1 MKIPRLNVEHSKIGE
16 RGLLIKRYLAI
27 IFVTTLRTSP
37 RKEKLKVRIWIAI
50 AMNLNAVEIWIVI
63 MKSSCTSMA
72 GL

>member
-1 MKIPRLNVEHSKIGE
+1 MLNIPRLE